1 MIRAFCRRPAAIGLI
16 LAVAVVILIGW
27 ADTWE
32 GLRRE
37 AGEIRTVRAD
47 FIQKKHLPILAE
59 PLVSEGSFAYSAP
72 DALRWAYRTPVD
84 SVLLMDDGDVT
95 RYTRTDEG
103 LIREAGGGLSAMD
116 AVVGEITAWL
126 DGRFVDNPAFEAEL
140 APGRRIILT
149 PVDPAFGAFIQRIV
163 LHLSDRPGLLKSV
176 VIVEGPEAYTEILF
190 KDAAINVEIDPS
202 VFRSPS

>member
-1 MIRAFCRRPAAIGLI
+1 MTRSNGRRLAALCPI
-16 LAVAVVILIGW
+16 LAAAVVLIGW

-59 PLVSEGSFAYSAP
+59 PLISEGSFAYAAP

-84 SVLLMDDGDVT
+84 SVLLMADGDVT

-116 AVVGEITAWL
+116 AVLGEITAWL

-140 APGRRIILT
+140 ASGRRIILT
-149 PVDPAFGAFIQRIV
+149 PADPAFGAFIQRIE
-163 LHLSDRPGLLKSV
+163 LHLSDQPGLLKSV
-176 VIVEGPEAYTEILF
+176 VIVEDADSYTEIVF
-190 KDAAINVEIDPS
+190 KDAAVNVDIDPS